1 MLRDVPAV
9 LLIFLHQIDFVQNLY
24 SSTTYKYYMKNEI
37 KT

>member
-1 MLRDVPAV
+1 
-9 LLIFLHQIDFVQNLY
+9 LLIFFHLITFAQNLY